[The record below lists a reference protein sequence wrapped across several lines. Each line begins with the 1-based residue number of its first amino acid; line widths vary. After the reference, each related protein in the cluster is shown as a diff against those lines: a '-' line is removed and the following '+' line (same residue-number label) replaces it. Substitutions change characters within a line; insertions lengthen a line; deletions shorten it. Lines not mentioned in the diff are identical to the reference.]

1 MRKNG
6 SFAAADGS
14 RQRMQKQR
22 RQPPFFGPLGSRRSQ
37 PCLYAVG
44 VITLAPLFAP
54 PPLSTVGDNDMLG
67 TKQGQQPRAKRVR
80 VGCVV
85 VRDGE
90 CLLDAVDLEGVA
102 QDREGLGR
110 LLLHLK
116 QLTLRIRTRSHHLT
130 ITNTH
135 PGSQSTLR
143 TTADT
148 QQR

>member
-1 MRKNG
+1 M
-6 SFAAADGS
+6 
-14 RQRMQKQR
+14 
-22 RQPPFFGPLGSRRSQ
+22 
-37 PCLYAVG
+37 
-44 VITLAPLFAP
+44 
-54 PPLSTVGDNDMLG
+54 
-67 TKQGQQPRAKRVR
+67 
-80 VGCVV
+80 V

-143 TTADT
+143 TTEERQRKKQRNGKQRRLRTTADT